1 MCCMRTFSFAL
12 AALFS
17 VLALAGNWLSLSGWV
32 SMAAIIA
39 AGGFLLLG
47 FYASV
52 KDRVAQP
59 IVLDD
64 AQETTIRRMKAEG
77 NTPLAVRQVQ
87 MWFRYAS
94 AEDAAR
100 VVREL

>member
-1 MCCMRTFSFAL
+1 MRTLSFVL

-17 VLALAGNWLSLSGWV
+17 VLALAGSWLSLPGWV
-32 SMAAIIA
+32 SVVAIA
-39 AGGFLLLG
+39 AAGVFLLLG
-47 FYASV
+47 FYVSV

-77 NTPLAVRQVQ
+77 NTSLAVRQVQ